1 MNVVCSL
8 SNLNFYEQTKLVEDI
23 MKLLIGQGFDSPLV
37 HSNILDGVL
46 IMNKETQLKV
56 LNLELTKQE
65 LLIKNLS
72 KKIQRLEKANE
83 RVYNAISQEE
93 IDDLKL
99 ELETLEIQKKI
110 IQSKIRDVS

>member
-1 MNVVCSL
+1 
-8 SNLNFYEQTKLVEDI
+8 
-23 MKLLIGQGFDSPLV
+23 
-37 HSNILDGVL
+37 VL